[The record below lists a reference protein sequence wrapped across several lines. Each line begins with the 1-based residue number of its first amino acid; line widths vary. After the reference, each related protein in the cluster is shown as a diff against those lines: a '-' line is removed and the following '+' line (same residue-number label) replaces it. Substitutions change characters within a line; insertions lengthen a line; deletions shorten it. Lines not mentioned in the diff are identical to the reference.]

1 MTAETHL
8 SIRVVGKHQRM
19 YAHECVEQ
27 CEAGSVVTV
36 SRPKR
41 SLEQN
46 ARMWAMLS
54 DVARSEPEGRQWTV
68 ETWKHAFMHS
78 LGHQVKFAQALDGSG
93 PFPVGFK
100 SSGLTISQMS
110 DLITVIQ
117 EYGDRHNVVWRD
129 TERGGWGE

>member
-1 MTAETHL
+1 VANKVQIKITGTL
-8 SIRVVGKHQRM
+8 QRS
-19 YAHECVEQ
+19 YALECVNE
-27 CEAGSVVTV
+27 CEPLSVVTI
-36 SRPKR
+36 SRPTR
-41 SLEQN
+41 STIQN

-100 SSGLTISQMS
+100 SSGLTIPQMS
-110 DLITVIQ
+110 DLIAVIQ